1 MNDHRE
7 VELAIIA
14 ALVSDARSRI
24 DDALQRVVR
33 LNGRYAGLNGRIPYM
48 GLTLAESSLMAVA
61 HDLELQRGQV
71 QP

>member
-33 LNGRYAGLNGRIPYM
+33 LNGRHAGLNGHIPYM
-48 GLTLAESSLMAVA
+48 GLTLADSSLMAVA
-61 HDLELQRGQV
+61 HDLELQRQEAA
-71 QP
+71 Q